1 MSNLKE
7 RRAEEVP
14 GISEVAMRIV
24 DVRGDLDDTQGIH
37 LVVQYLYD
45 DAPRLDY
52 IPIASIRSFEF

>member
-1 MSNLKE
+1 
-7 RRAEEVP
+7 
-14 GISEVAMRIV
+14 MRIV